1 MTTARNNRAQIFIVG
16 FLLLLILL
24 LAILGVEAI
33 LSGGEQ
39 SPIQGEPQKDPSTA
53 LYTVHLLVSGHRDL
67 TILHRNLR
75 ANIHVD
81 FVSYYFASTPET
93 PSGRSI
99 LDFSKPVHVTITVKS
114 SILSTNLLNT
124 FDMVVSL
131 GARCGRAITYNLP
144 SGTYTIE
151 AQGIDQD
158 GFTSSATTQLIL
170 P

>member
-1 MTTARNNRAQIFIVG
+1 MTATRNSRAQIFITG

-24 LAILGVEAI
+24 LAILGFEAI

-39 SPIQGEPQKDPSTA
+39 SPIQGDPRKDPSTG

-67 TILHRNLR
+67 TILHKNLR
-75 ANIHVD
+75 ANVHID
-81 FVSYYFASTPET
+81 FISYYFASAPE
-93 PSGRSI
+93 PLSGRSI

-114 SILSTNLLNT
+114 PSLSTNLLNT

-131 GARCGRAITYNLP
+131 GARWGRVITYSLP

-158 GFTSSATTQLIL
+158 GFQSSATTQLIL